1 MPTDQEYTITEL
13 ADLAGVTPRTVRYY
27 ISIGLLPA
35 PGQVGPRTMYGHGV
49 LQRLRLIRRLQ
60 QDHLP
65 LGEIG
70 SRLGGMDDAAVD
82 SALAVDESSPGA
94 ISALDY
100 IRRLRAGQVGPRPRL
115 RPSAPASRAGSRSAA
130 CRDASHPAP
139 LSPQPS
145 PEARSTQRTQWER
158 VALSDNVELH
168 IRRPLG
174 RLDNKR
180 VERLIRIGREIL
192 EEDQP

>member
-1 MPTDQEYTITEL
+1 MSMEQDYTIGEL
-13 ADLAGVTPRTVRYY
+13 ADLAGVTPRTIRYY

-35 PGQVGPRTMYGHGV
+35 PAQVGPRSTYGRGV

-60 QDHLP
+60 EDHLP

-70 SRLGGMDDAAVD
+70 TRMAGLDDAAVD
-82 SALAVDESSPGA
+82 SALAADQVTPSDSA
-94 ISALDY
+94 IEY
-100 IRRLRAGQVGPRPRL
+100 IRRLRTGQVGP
-115 RPSAPASRAGSRSAA
+115 PSATDQPRALAKT
-130 CRDASHPAP
+130 
-139 LSPQPS
+139 LSVPIAPQPRVD
-145 PEARSTQRTQWER
+145 PGAIQRTQWER
-158 VALSDNVELH
+158 VALSENVELH

-180 VERLIRIGREIL
+180 VERLVRLGREIL

>member
-1 MPTDQEYTITEL
+1 MPTHQEYTISEL
-13 ADLAGVTPRTVRYY
+13 ADIGGVTPRTVRYY
-27 ISIGLLPA
+27 VSIGLLPA
-35 PGQVGPRTMYGHGV
+35 PGQVGPRTTYGHGI

-60 QDHLP
+60 EDHLP

-70 SRLGGMDDAAVD
+70 TRLGSMDDAAVD
-82 SALAVDESSPGA
+82 AALAVDETRPGD
-94 ISALDY
+94 SALDY
-100 IRRLRAGQVGPRPRL
+100 IRRLRASQ
-115 RPSAPASRAGSRSAA
+115 SPAARSAA
-130 CRDASHPAP
+130 PSPSPSLRATEPAPAP
-139 LSPQPS
+139 LLAPPPRPTTPASEPGM
-145 PEARSTQRTQWER
+145 TQRSQWER

-180 VERLIRIGREIL
+180 VERLIRIAREIL

>member
-27 ISIGLLPA
+27 VSIGLLPA
-35 PGQVGPRTMYGHGV
+35 PGQVGPRTVYGHDV

-70 SRLGGMDDAAVD
+70 SRLGGMDDVAVAT
-82 SALAVDESSPGA
+82 ALAVDVASPSD
-94 ISALDY
+94 SALDY
-100 IRRLRAGQVGPRPRL
+100 IRRLRAGQSPATTSAALPPALSLRLAEPGAATPSQPARPI
-115 RPSAPASRAGSRSAA
+115 SAPGR
-130 CRDASHPAP
+130 
-139 LSPQPS
+139 
-145 PEARSTQRTQWER
+145 EARSTQRTQWER

-180 VERLIRIGREIL
+180 VERLIRVGREIL

>member
-1 MPTDQEYTITEL
+1 MPTDQEYTISEL
-13 ADLAGVTPRTVRYY
+13 ADIGGVTPRTVRYY

-35 PGQVGPRTMYGHGV
+35 PGQVGPRTTYGSAI

-60 QDHLP
+60 EDHLP

-70 SRLGGMDDAAVD
+70 TRLGSMDDAAVD
-82 SALAVDESSPGA
+82 AALAVDEALPDD
-94 ISALDY
+94 SALDY
-100 IRRLRAGQVGPRPRL
+100 IRRLRASQTPAIQAV
-115 RPSAPASRAGSRSAA
+115 APAPALALRVTEPSP
-130 CRDASHPAP
+130 ASPFEPAP
-139 LSPQPS
+139 HPS
-145 PEARSTQRTQWER
+145 KPALEPGTTQRSQWER
-158 VALSDNVELH
+158 VALSDNVELN

-180 VERLIRIGREIL
+180 IERLIRIAREIL

>member
-1 MPTDQEYTITEL
+1 MPTDQEYTIAEL

-70 SRLGGMDDAAVD
+70 TRLEAMDDAAVD
-82 SALAVDESSPGA
+82 TALTADESGA
-94 ISALDY
+94 AESGTAESGTAESALDY
-100 IRRLRAGQVGPRPRL
+100 IRRLRAGQARQPAA
-115 RPSAPASRAGSRSAA
+115 APEP
-130 CRDASHPAP
+130 PA
-139 LSPQPS
+139 LALAITTARPQPG
-145 PEARSTQRTQWER
+145 PEAGTTQRTQWER

>member
-1 MPTDQEYTITEL
+1 MPTDQEYTISEL
-13 ADLAGVTPRTVRYY
+13 ADIGGVTPRTVRYY

-35 PGQVGPRTMYGHGV
+35 PGQVGPRTTYGHAI

-60 QDHLP
+60 EDHLP

-70 SRLGGMDDAAVD
+70 SRLGSMDDAAVD
-82 SALAVDESSPGA
+82 AALAVDEARPDD
-94 ISALDY
+94 SALDY
-100 IRRLRAGQVGPRPRL
+100 IRRLRASQ
-115 RPSAPASRAGSRSAA
+115 SPATRSAA
-130 CRDASHPAP
+130 PAP
-139 LSPQPS
+139 ALSLSVAKPS
-145 PEARSTQRTQWER
+145 PATSIEPPPRSSKPALEPGTTQRSQWER

-180 VERLIRIGREIL
+180 IERLIRIAREIL

>member
-1 MPTDQEYTITEL
+1 MPADQEHSIAEL

-35 PGQVGPRTMYGHGV
+35 PGQAGPRTVYGHGV

-60 QDHLP
+60 EDHLP

-70 SRLGGMDDAAVD
+70 TRIAGMDDAAVD
-82 SALAVDESSPGA
+82 SALAADHAAPA
-94 ISALDY
+94 DSALDY
-100 IRRLRAGQVGPRPRL
+100 IRRLRTGQ
-115 RPSAPASRAGSRSAA
+115 ASPDRTTI
-130 CRDASHPAP
+130 
-139 LSPQPS
+139 PQPPALATAMS
-145 PEARSTQRTQWER
+145 VPATPQPGTDPGATQRTQWER
-158 VALSDNVELH
+158 VALSDSVELH

-192 EEDQP
+192 EEGDQP

>member
-1 MPTDQEYTITEL
+1 VPTDQEYTIAEL
-13 ADLAGVTPRTVRYY
+13 ADLTGVTPRTVRYY
-27 ISIGLLPA
+27 VSIGLLPA
-35 PGQVGPRTMYGHGV
+35 PGQVGPRTVYGHGI

-60 QDHLP
+60 ADHLP
-65 LGEIG
+65 LGDIG
-70 SRLGGMDDAAVD
+70 SRMAGMDDAAVD
-82 SALAVDESSPGA
+82 AALADQSGPADSALE
-94 ISALDY
+94 Y
-100 IRRLRAGQVGPRPRL
+100 IRRLRAGHVGPASGTPARPAAAL
-115 RPSAPASRAGSRSAA
+115 AVPAPATAQPGAGTATST
-130 CRDASHPAP
+130 
-139 LSPQPS
+139 
-145 PEARSTQRTQWER
+145 TQRTQWER

>member
-1 MPTDQEYTITEL
+1 MPTDREYTITEL

-35 PGQVGPRTMYGHGV
+35 PGQVGPKAVYGHGV

-60 QDHLP
+60 EDHLP

-70 SRLGGMDDAAVD
+70 SRLDGMGDAAVD
-82 SALAVDESSPGA
+82 SALAADHAAPA
-94 ISALDY
+94 DSALDY
-100 IRRLRAGQVGPRPRL
+100 IRRLRSGQLGQSAAPPEPPALARAIP
-115 RPSAPASRAGSRSAA
+115 APAAA
-130 CRDASHPAP
+130 VPATE
-139 LSPQPS
+139 SGT
-145 PEARSTQRTQWER
+145 TQRTQWER
-158 VALSDNVELH
+158 VALSDSVELH